1 MIEYSDL
8 CSLLDNPT
16 SILFYFLAVPRGKYT
31 SIRLFRLNVFAG
43 CLLPEQVVKCLF
55 ASQDTTQQ
63 KHF

>member
-8 CSLLDNPT
+8 CSLSDNPT
-16 SILFYFLAVPRGKYT
+16 SILFYFFAVPRGKYT
-31 SIRLFRLNVFAG
+31 SIRLSRVNEFAG
-43 CLLPEQVVKCLF
+43 FLLPEQVVECLF